1 MTVGYEGVGPKKPR
15 IQLKIAPSSE
25 GKEGTS
31 PVQGTSDSMSGQGKK
46 GQAKTIIKVKRKVT
60 TEDGLAT
67 EKRRKAT
74 EEPPSRVQPSADDSA
89 QVVVGTAMQFPK
101 IAFSGYKRHQKQA
114 LKYPR
119 ASLALFRGQNGS
131 RQQSLCNTWYV
142 SATLGQLIDAIY

>member
-89 QVVVGTAMQFPK
+89 QVVVGTASTAVPPSPDT
-101 IAFSGYKRHQKQA
+101 SGTKNR
-114 LKYPR
+114 R
-119 ASLALFRGQNGS
+119 
-131 RQQSLCNTWYV
+131 
-142 SATLGQLIDAIY
+142 